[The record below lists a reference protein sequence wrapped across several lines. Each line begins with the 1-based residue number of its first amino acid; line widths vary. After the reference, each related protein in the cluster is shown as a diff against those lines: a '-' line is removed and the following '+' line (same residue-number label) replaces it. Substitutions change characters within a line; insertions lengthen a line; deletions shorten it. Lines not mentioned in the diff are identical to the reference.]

1 MTPASLSRVVSV
13 NRVDKAAWRDLFV
26 VLVLEAALVAALHWV
41 GSDLYDVPL
50 RALGPWF
57 QTTEPTVALVALAR
71 LVGLAIGYWLLATT
85 VLYALSY
92 HLGLDSLTRLL
103 HWVTLPVV
111 RHVVQGVTALSL
123 TGATILGPS
132 AISALPAMAQH
143 MAVAQGD
150 TTTSTTAGSDGS
162 YTPGA
167 AGWPSSGEDGSFWL
181 PNAGLPPAAVGA
193 QAGAESY
200 TVVRGDNF
208 WTIAENRIRSVQGGG
223 ATERQVARYWVKVV
237 DANRSSIRSGDPDLI
252 FPGERVTLP
261 AID

>member
-1 MTPASLSRVVSV
+1 MVSV

-50 RALGPWF
+50 RSLGPWF

-71 LVGLAIGYWLLATT
+71 LVGLAIGYWLLTTT

-92 HLGLDSLTRLL
+92 HLGLDGLTRLL

-143 MAVAQGD
+143 LAVAQGD
-150 TTTSTTAGSDGS
+150 TTSTTAGDGT

-167 AGWPSSGEDGSFWL
+167 AGWPASEDGSFWL
-181 PNAGLPPAAVGA
+181 PNAGLPPATPAAPAAAAA
-193 QAGAESY
+193 QAGAVGY
-200 TVVRGDNF
+200 TVVKGDNF
-208 WTIAENRIRSVQGGG
+208 WTIAENRLRAVRGGSV
-223 ATERQVARYWVKVV
+223 TERQVATYWIEVVK
-237 DANRSSIRSGDPDLI
+237 ANKGSIRSGDPDLI
-252 FPGERVTLP
+252 FPGEQVTLP
-261 AID
+261 EVR

>member
-1 MTPASLSRVVSV
+1 MVSV
-13 NRVDKAAWRDLFV
+13 NRADKAAWRDLFV

-41 GSDLYDVPL
+41 GSDLYDVPV

-71 LVGLAIGYWLLATT
+71 LVGLAIGYWLLTTT

-92 HLGLDSLTRLL
+92 HLGLDALTRLL

-150 TTTSTTAGSDGS
+150 TTSTTTAGSDGT

-181 PNAGLPPAAVGA
+181 PNAGLTPAAVGA

-200 TVVRGDNF
+200 IVVKGDNF
-208 WTIAENRIRSVQGGG
+208 WTIAENRIRSVKGGG
-223 ATERQVARYWVKVV
+223 VTERQVARYWVKVV

-252 FPGERVTLP
+252 FPGEQVSLP
-261 AID
+261 AVD

>member
-1 MTPASLSRVVSV
+1 VVSV

-41 GSDLYDVPL
+41 GSDLYDVPM

-71 LVGLAIGYWLLATT
+71 LVGLAIGYWLITTT

-123 TGATILGPS
+123 TGATILAPS
-132 AISALPAMAQH
+132 ALSTLPAMAQH
-143 MAVAQGD
+143 IAVAQGD
-150 TTTSTTAGSDGS
+150 TTSTTGGDGT

-167 AGWPSSGEDGSFWL
+167 AGWPSSTEDGSFWL
-181 PNAGLPPAAVGA
+181 PNAGLTPAAVGA
-193 QAGAESY
+193 QAGAQSY
-200 TVVRGDNF
+200 IVVKGDNF
-208 WTIAENRIRSVQGGG
+208 WTIAENRLRAVKGGTV
-223 ATERQVARYWVKVV
+223 TEREVATYWVEVV
-237 DANRSSIRSGDPDLI
+237 NANRATISSGDPDLI
-252 FPGERVTLP
+252 FPGEEVQLP
-261 AID
+261 AIQD